1 MRTLEGVRIVGMISA
16 VVLPFWNIPLIRH
29 IQKRKSSA
37 DVSLPWAFG
46 VFGCMILMLP
56 SALMSPDPIY
66 MTFSII
72 NVILFGALVTQIVRF
87 R

>member
-1 MRTLEGVRIVGMISA
+1 MKPLEVIRTVGMISA
-16 VVLPFWNIPLIRH
+16 IVLPFWNIPLIRH

-37 DVSLPWAFG
+37 DVSLSWAFG
-46 VFGCMILMLP
+46 VLVCMLLMLP

-66 MTFSII
+66 MIFSII
-72 NVILFGALVTQIVRF
+72 NVALFGALVTQIVRF